1 MDLLGCTIVRGHANQ
16 FKIVRLGPADGN
28 GGQEEMELSCT
39 HKKSLE
45 AWLTAIQV

>member
-16 FKIVRLGPADGN
+16 FKIVRLGPAGGK
-28 GGQEEMELSCT
+28 GGQDEMELSCADQN
-39 HKKSLE
+39 SLK